1 MIVKAIVGSDTI
13 KNKIF
18 IQVGYKPQ
26 TPIISELNDSTL
38 ISSAAFG
45 NQWYNHY
52 GKISNA
58 VDSFIFVNMS
68 GEYFVQVDSNGCISD
83 ISESYIY
90 IHQYNQYDPPCD
102 TITWAGGFDFENWMD
117 PQNWIGGII
126 PDSCTY
132 VLVPIG
138 STVRI
143 RDFSTAV
150 AKKLLNMGYIYIQGW
165 GKLHVMGP
173 DSFGIKNVSSTFINN
188 GTVVIEN
195 SFYGLVNQNSSFEN
209 QNKLNIFGI
218 DSIGIFNNNLS
229 TFSNVGTTLANILP
243 NKAIVNSQSTI
254 FNYGQLMLK
263 SKIR

>member
-1 MIVKAIVGSDTI
+1 MSGYMIVKAIVGSDTI

-102 TITWAGGFDFENWMD
+102 TITWAGGFDFEMD
-117 PQNWIGGII
+117 
-126 PDSCTY
+126 
-132 VLVPIG
+132 G
-138 STVRI
+138 STELDWR
-143 RDFSTAV
+143 
-150 AKKLLNMGYIYIQGW
+150 
-165 GKLHVMGP
+165 
-173 DSFGIKNVSSTFINN
+173 
-188 GTVVIEN
+188 
-195 SFYGLVNQNSSFEN
+195 
-209 QNKLNIFGI
+209 
-218 DSIGIFNNNLS
+218 
-229 TFSNVGTTLANILP
+229 
-243 NKAIVNSQSTI
+243 
-254 FNYGQLMLK
+254 NYPG
-263 SKIR
+263 